1 MTKTTTTIMD
11 TIATNQLTKT
21 EYQRRIDAI
30 RLIPTA
36 IRAAIAL
43 GLDKDAAIHGANR
56 AVAVITGINVLE
68 LFNGKAP
75 KQEQDTPA
83 VPPAPPEKYLTLG
96 EIGAKLNTN
105 WGGAQKRIKA
115 LGLIDARNELTE
127 AGWAFFVESKGWS
140 EKVVELLQAMEAV

>member
-1 MTKTTTTIMD
+1 MKAETLMD
-11 TIATNQLTKT
+11 TIAINQLTKT
-21 EYQRRIDAI
+21 EYQRRMDAI

-105 WGGAQKRIKA
+105 WGGAQKRLKG

-127 AGWAFFVESKGWS
+127 AGWAFCVEGRGWS
-140 EKVVELLQAMEAV
+140 EKVLELLQAMEAV